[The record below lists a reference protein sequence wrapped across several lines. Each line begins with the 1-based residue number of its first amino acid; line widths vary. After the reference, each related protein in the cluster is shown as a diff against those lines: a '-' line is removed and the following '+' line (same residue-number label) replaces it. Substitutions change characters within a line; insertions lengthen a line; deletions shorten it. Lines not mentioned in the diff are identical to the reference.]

1 MLKQSLNKGHSK
13 TLQKSWYDDTIMTK
27 SHWQILLFNLLY
39 IGAFTFYYV
48 TRRNFEFLLYIG
60 VLVFFFALI
69 FLTLPKS
76 KFGPVVLWGLSLW
89 GLLHMA
95 GGGVHLGDGVL
106 YDLILIPLVSQGEIV
121 ILRYDQAVH
130 CFGFGVTT
138 LVGFY
143 LLRPY
148 LNERTNWKVIYL
160 ILLGFGM
167 GMGALNEIVEFL
179 ATVMVPNTGVG
190 GYVNTALD
198 LVFNFLGSL
207 FAVLLVHFKLR
218 RLTTRGSF

>member
-1 MLKQSLNKGHSK
+1 
-13 TLQKSWYDDTIMTK
+13 MTK
-27 SHWQILLFNLLY
+27 SHQQILLFNFFY
-39 IGAFTFYYV
+39 ISVFIFYYV
-48 TRRNFEFLLYIG
+48 TRHNFEFLLYIG
-60 VLVFFFALI
+60 VLILFFVLI

-76 KFGPVVLWGLSLW
+76 KFSPAILWGLSIW

-95 GGGVHLGDGVL
+95 GGGVAVGEGVL
-106 YDLILIPLVSQGEIV
+106 YDVILLPLISRGELV

-138 LVGFY
+138 VVGFH
-143 LLRPY
+143 LLSPY
-148 LNERTNWKVIYL
+148 LHAKTNWGVIYL
-160 ILLGFGM
+160 ILVGFGM

-179 ATVMVPNTGVG
+179 ATVSMPDTGVG

-207 FAVLLVHFKLR
+207 IAVLLIHFRLR
-218 RLTTRGSF
+218 PQAAHAH